1 MNKDLW
7 IVSLLPLIAT
17 AVIMQFLPEKIP
29 MHFDAAGNINRWG
42 GRGESLII
50 PLMILAL
57 ALMWTLIAR
66 YYEKKAEK
74 TSDEKEKNGLLSNA
88 KMILICGLAM
98 TVVNAAI
105 QGVLIYT
112 AFTASRGRITESPV
126 DTGKITTLVLGAAFI
141 VLGNLMTKTRNNGVI
156 GVRTVW
162 SRYND
167 NTWRKSNLFG
177 GIAMM
182 VCGVVT
188 IVTTVLAGSGTAA
201 ELLMVVWLLLMGAAV
216 VIYSKKVYDDEKE
229 AEKLKA
235 DRTEE

>member
-1 MNKDLW
+1 MKKALW

-50 PLMILAL
+50 PLMILAP

-126 DTGKITTLVLGAAFI
+126 DIGKITALVLGAAFI

-188 IVTTVLAGSGTAA
+188 IVATVLAGSGTAA
-201 ELLMVVWLLLMGAAV
+201 ELLMVVWLPLMGAAV

>member
-1 MNKDLW
+1 MKKALW

-29 MHFDAAGNINRWG
+29 MHFEAAGNINRWG

-126 DTGKITTLVLGAAFI
+126 DIGKITALVLGAAFI

>member
-1 MNKDLW
+1 MKKAMW
-7 IVSLLPLIAT
+7 IVSMLPLIAT

-29 MHFDAAGNINRWG
+29 MHFDSAGNINRWG

-50 PLMILAL
+50 PVMILAF
-57 ALMWTLIAR
+57 ALMWTLIGR
-66 YYEKKAEK
+66 NYEKKAEK
-74 TSDEKEKNGLLSNA
+74 TSDETEQNYLLSNA
-88 KMILICGLAM
+88 KMVYICGLAM
-98 TVVNAAI
+98 NVVNAAI

-112 AFTASRGRITESPV
+112 AFTAAHGRITESPV
-126 DTGKITTLVLGAAFI
+126 DIGRITALVLGAAFI
-141 VLGNLMTKTRNNGVI
+141 VIGNVMTKTRNNGVV

-188 IVTTVLAGSGTAA
+188 IVTTVLAGSGFAA
-201 ELLMVVWLLLMGAAV
+201 EMLMLVWLTVMAIAT
-216 VIYSKKVYDDEKE
+216 VIYSKKVYDDEIE

-235 DRTEE
+235 KRTEE

>member
-1 MNKDLW
+1 MKKALW

-126 DTGKITTLVLGAAFI
+126 DIGKITALVLGAAFI

-188 IVTTVLAGSGTAA
+188 IVATVLAGSGTAA

>member
-1 MNKDLW
+1 MKKALW
-7 IVSLLPLIAT
+7 IVSMLPLIAT

-29 MHFDAAGNINRWG
+29 MHFDSAGNINRWG

-50 PLMILAL
+50 PVMILAL
-57 ALMWTLIAR
+57 ALMWTLIGR

-74 TSDEKEKNGLLSNA
+74 TSDEKEKNSLLSNA
-88 KMILICGLAM
+88 KMVYICGLAM
-98 TVVNAAI
+98 TVVNAAF

-126 DTGKITTLVLGAAFI
+126 DIGRITALVLGAAFI
-141 VLGNLMTKTRNNGVI
+141 VIGNVMTKTRNNGVV

-188 IVTTVLAGSGTAA
+188 IVTAVIAGSGFAA
-201 ELLMVVWLLLMGAAV
+201 EMLMLVWLTVMAIAT
-216 VIYSKKVYDDEKE
+216 VIYSKKVYDDEIE
-229 AEKLKA
+229 AEKLKTK
-235 DRTEE
+235 RTEE